1 MFRKNC
7 TVPKAN
13 GHLEVAVV
21 STPKSLLLDVDIKR
35 AIRRSNIL
43 HLIWLLVVD
52 VMIQLDA
59 DLSHSSISL
68 STKLAGP
75 VTKYKHRDKHTSTI
89 SLNRI
94 QRRISGKTVVS
105 RPTLSQHTEV
115 LRITLTCNQVRQP
128 SVAACQLAP
137 SYLYFR
143 HRHRNRICDLTCN
156 WKADEVSQILTHKS
170 KKI

>member
-1 MFRKNC
+1 MQYMFRENC
-7 TVPKAN
+7 TVPEAN

-43 HLIWLLVVD
+43 HLIWLFVVD

-59 DLSHSSISL
+59 DISHNYISL
-68 STKLAGP
+68 STKLA
-75 VTKYKHRDKHTSTI
+75 TNRAINKHTSAV

-94 QRRISGKTVVS
+94 ERRISGSTVVS
-105 RPTLSQHTEV
+105 PPTLLQHTEV
-115 LRITLTCNQVRQP
+115 LRTTLTCNQIRQP

-137 SYLYFR
+137 QLSFCLQTDMEMEYA
-143 HRHRNRICDLTCN
+143 I
-156 WKADEVSQILTHKS
+156 
-170 KKI
+170 